1 MIILWSNH
9 RHWPLFPQST
19 WLLAFITSH
28 KLAIQKI
35 KESVSRV
42 EMYKAQTTVQLSVST
57 KPWLLCC
64 LPLCLWLALYSSSI
78 NNLISYESLK
88 PGVVAHSCNPR
99 IYEAEAGLP
108 KSSRPTEA
116 TVKFCLQKVMT
127 AAGRMQLRQMII
139 CRELTPSQKD
149 NSVFYH
155 FVIPIILQKINK
167 IMHVYMT

>member
-1 MIILWSNH
+1 MIILWSDH
-9 RHWPLFPQST
+9 RHWSFFARST

-42 EMYKAQTTVQLSVST
+42 EMYKAQTTDHLSVST

-64 LPLCLWLALYSSSI
+64 LSLCLWLAFYSSSS

-127 AAGRMQLRQMII
+127 AAGWMQLRKMII
-139 CRELTPSQKD
+139 CRESTQSQKD
-149 NSVFYH
+149 ISMFYH
-155 FVIPIILQKINK
+155 FVIPVILQKINK
-167 IMHVYMT
+167 TMHVYMT